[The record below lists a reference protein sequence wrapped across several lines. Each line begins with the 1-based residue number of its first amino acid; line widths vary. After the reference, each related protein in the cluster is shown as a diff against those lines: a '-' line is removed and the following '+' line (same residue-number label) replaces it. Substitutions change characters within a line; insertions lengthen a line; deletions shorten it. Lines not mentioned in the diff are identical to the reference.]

1 MKSLGLNEIR
11 SKFLEYFGNHNHLVQ
26 PSYPLVPHD
35 DKTLMFIVAGMVP
48 LKDYFSGLQT
58 PPHTRMAT
66 SQKCIRTNDIENVG
80 RTARHASFFEMLGN
94 FSFGDYFKK
103 EAISLAWDFVTNV
116 LEMPKD
122 KLWVSIYEEDD
133 EAFEIWKNQEHV
145 PADRIIRMGKA
156 DNFWEMGTGTGPCGP
171 CSEIYFD
178 RGEKYNEYEGECRPG
193 GDGDRFIEFWNLVFT
208 QFEKQEDGSLK
219 PLEKKNIDT
228 GMGLERIACIMQG
241 VDSIYD
247 VDVFQNIIQKIAKIA
262 KLEYGKDEKMD
273 ISMRVIT
280 DHMRSVTFLITD
292 GVIPNNE
299 GRGYVLRMLLRRA
312 ARHGRLLGIKEN
324 FLSEVAQVIIDQFKE
339 AYPDLAERAEYTK
352 NVISAEEDKFSE
364 TIDSGL
370 GILEK
375 YIEAHKKSEE
385 KPVLSGV
392 EAFKLYDTYGFPLD
406 LTLEI
411 LKEHGMDLDKE
422 EFDEQMKAQRERARS
437 SRNKAE
443 VISQEVSLKLSEHK
457 SEFVG
462 YDERVTNSKI
472 LAMLVNAQIVESAS
486 QGQEVSV
493 ILDKTPFYAE
503 SGGQIS
509 DIGVMM
515 GRDFVLEIKSV
526 RKLSNGTHLHVCEV
540 CTGDVKV
547 GEEVI
552 STVGE
557 AYRLDIM
564 KNHTATHLLHKALK
578 LVLDDSVSQA
588 GSYVGPDRLRFDF
601 TYFKAMTQQQ
611 IQAVEEM
618 VNAYVFHAKEVV
630 TRVLPIE
637 EALKTGA
644 QHLFSEKY
652 GEVVRVVSI
661 ADSEQGKED
670 FSIEFCGGTHCK
682 NTSEIGIFKILS
694 ENAVAAGVR
703 RIEAITGKAVYEH
716 INRLEQSHKSVL
728 ELLKTNDEGMIT
740 RLHTLI
746 SENKSLKKEI
756 ADLNASRLRDDLSG
770 LKKNA
775 VDKGEYQ
782 IISQS
787 YEDMDTNALKEL
799 ADDLANDEKPTMVVF
814 SNVVDGKIMFIVKLN
829 KACVALGQ
837 HAGNIA
843 KSLAQMTGGN
853 GGGKPEMA
861 QAGGKDVTKV
871 KEAMDSLLK

>member
-11 SKFLEYFGNHNHLVQ
+11 SKFLEYFGSHNHLVQ

-94 FSFGDYFKK
+94 FSFGDYFKT

-178 RGEKYNEYEGECRPG
+178 RGEKYNEYEGECKPG

-262 KLEYGKDEKMD
+262 NVEYGKDEKMD

-324 FLSEVAQVIIDQFKE
+324 FLSEVAEVIIEQFKE
-339 AYPDLAERAEYTK
+339 AYPDLQERKAYTK
-352 NVISAEEDKFSE
+352 NVIAAEEDKFAQ

-375 YIEAHKKSEE
+375 FIEAHKKNDE
-385 KPVLSGV
+385 KPRLTGV

-411 LKEHGMDLDKE
+411 LKEHDMDLDKE
-422 EFDEQMKAQRERARS
+422 EFDEQMKAQRQRARA
-437 SRNKAE
+437 SRSKAE
-443 VISQEVSLKLSEHK
+443 VISQEVSLKLSEFQ
-457 SEFVG
+457 SEFTG
-462 YDERVTNSKI
+462 YEETVSESTI
-472 LAMLVNAQIVESAS
+472 LAILSNAEMVENAQE
-486 QGQEVSV
+486 GEEVSIV
-493 ILDKTPFYAE
+493 LDKTPFYAE
-503 SGGQIS
+503 SGGQVA
-509 DIGVMM
+509 DIGVIM
-515 GRDFVLEIKSV
+515 GANYVLEVKYV
-526 RKLSNGTHLHVCEV
+526 RKLSNGTHLHVCDV
-540 CTGDVKV
+540 CAGAIKV
-547 GEEVI
+547 GSKGI
-552 STVGE
+552 ATVSSE
-557 AYRLDIM
+557 FRLDTK

-601 TYFKAMTQQQ
+601 THFKAMTSEQ
-611 IQAVEEM
+611 IQQVEDM
-618 VNAYVFHAKEVV
+618 VNGYVFAARPVQ
-630 TRVLPIE
+630 TRIMPIE

-661 ADSEQGKED
+661 PDFGNSPKD
-670 FSIEFCGGTHCK
+670 FSIEFCGGTHCG
-682 NTSEIGIFKILS
+682 NTSEIGIFKIVS
-694 ENAVAAGVR
+694 ETAVAAGVR
-703 RIEAITGKAVYEH
+703 RIEAITGRAVYDYV
-716 INRLEQSHKSVL
+716 NKLETEHKSIL
-728 ELLKTNDEGMIT
+728 DLLKTNEEGMLGRIS
-740 RLHTLI
+740 TLLA
-746 SENKSLKKEI
+746 ENKDLKKEI
-756 ADLNASRLRDDLSG
+756 NELNASKLRDNIG
-770 LKKNA
+770 ELKANA
-775 VDKGEYQ
+775 VDKGEYSL
-782 IISQS
+782 IRHC
-787 YEDMDTNALKEL
+787 YEDMDINALKEL
-799 ADDLANDEKPTMVVF
+799 ADDLANDEKPVMAVF
-814 SNVVDGKIMFIVKLN
+814 SNIVEDKVVFLVKLN
-829 KACVALGQ
+829 KACVNLGM
-837 HAGNIA
+837 HAGNVA
-843 KSLAQMTGGN
+843 KSLAQICGGN

-861 QAGGKDVTKV
+861 QAGGKDITKV
-871 KEAMDSLLK
+871 SEAMDSLLK